1 MTKFATRMMMTAAAA
16 TMAFA
21 PIAAQAG
28 TRASDNASVY
38 SVSAPGV
45 GRSANGENQ
54 SEGGGASAIILGLLA
69 AAAVIAGIYFAV
81 DSEDDGQSPGT

>member
-28 TRASDNASVY
+28 TRASDNAAVY

-45 GRSANGENQ
+45 GRDDEGE
-54 SEGGGASAIILGLLA
+54 SIRKGFPIVLAFLA
-69 AAAVIAGIYFAV
+69 AGLFFAGIYFAA

>member
-28 TRASDNASVY
+28 TRASDSGAVY

-45 GRSANGENQ
+45 GREDDGEKLAGI
-54 SEGGGASAIILGLLA
+54 SIILVLFTITASL
-69 AAAVIAGIYFAV
+69 AGIGFATGV
-81 DSEDDGQSPGT
+81 IGNNNDNGQSPGR

>member
-28 TRASDNASVY
+28 TRASDKGSVY

-45 GRSANGENQ
+45 GRAANGEEQ
-54 SEGGGASAIILGLLA
+54 DGGSASAIIIGLLA
-69 AAAVIAGIYFAV
+69 AAAVIAGIYFVA
-81 DSEDDGQSPGT
+81 DSNDNGQSPGT

>member
-1 MTKFATRMMMTAAAA
+1 MTNFATRLMMTAAAA

-45 GRSANGENQ
+45 GRGDEGE
-54 SEGGGASAIILGLLA
+54 SISGGGIVLAIF
-69 AAAVIAGIYFAV
+69 AVILVGAGIFFAV